1 MANIGDLFFLFRGD
15 AGQLQVDAAKAGD
28 RAGATAGKRYSVS
41 MGTALKA
48 GIGGAVGGALSA
60 GLAMAVKG
68 GAELNAA
75 VTQFAADTGATTEE
89 AAKAQ
94 STIGELFRTNLQSFG
109 EIGGTLAVL
118 RTDLGLTQDAA
129 DKAAQSYLD
138 FAQVAGGTGAEA
150 AGRFDDLLGA
160 LNLDASKAPGIM
172 DQLVK
177 SHQRYGESI
186 NGNIDALIALAPALN
201 AANLTVDDGVGL
213 LNMFAVAGVDA
224 AAAPAALTKALKK
237 VKSPAELQKL
247 IDQISATEDP
257 FKRAQLASS
266 LFGAK
271 AGPKLAQALAQGK
284 IGDFK
289 VSMDEAAG
297 ATTKAADTIQ
307 SGFGNQAQLVIKN
320 FGGALA
326 EIGTNFGPLILGFS
340 ALLPALTPIITTAG
354 AALGGLLAAAIPVGM
369 ALLPVLLI
377 GALVAAVAFLIANP
391 EIVGKIAE
399 FVGSILGAIGDFL
412 GTLGDV
418 FATAFGAAVDAVSG
432 AVGQIVGFIGEI
444 PGKIA
449 GFFVTLVQQ
458 WVGLQVKVASIIL
471 DLVGQVVSFVLSI
484 PGKIVGLIGAVAG
497 HFATLGGR
505 IIGIVTGFIGEVV
518 RFYLALPGRI
528 ASLVGTIAG
537 FFVSLGGRIVSTVG
551 RFIGEVVGFFL
562 SIPGKIV
569 GIGAEIVK
577 GIIRGM
583 ASLPGQLLDTVA
595 NAFRSLKIDIGPFH
609 ISSSGVQIDLPKIEL
624 PSFAVGSPFVPRDMA
639 ALVHAR
645 EMIIPA
651 AESDAIRAGRAA
663 LTATP
668 AESTAPTGRALTVN
682 VYNPTPESASTSTK
696 RELQKLAA
704 FGVLA

>member
-1 MANIGDLFFLFRGD
+1 MASIGDLFFLFRGD
-15 AGQLQVDAAKAGD
+15 DGALQVDAAKAGEA
-28 RAGATAGKRYSVS
+28 AGATAGKRWSMS
-41 MGTALKA
+41 MGTALRA

-60 GLAMAVKG
+60 GLATAIQG

-129 DKAAQSYLD
+129 DAAAQSYLD

-150 AGRFDDLLGA
+150 AGRFDDLLDA
-160 LNLDASKAPGIM
+160 LNLDAAKGPGIM
-172 DQLVK
+172 DQLVA
-177 SHQRYGESI
+177 SHQRYGGSI
-186 NGNIDALIALAPALN
+186 NANIDALTAMAPALN
-201 AANLTVDDGVGL
+201 AANLGVDDGVGL
-213 LNMFAVAGVDA
+213 LNMFASAGVDA
-224 AAAPAALTKALKK
+224 AAAPAALTKALAK
-237 VKSPAELQKL
+237 VKSPAELQQL

-257 FKRAQLASS
+257 FKRAQLASE

-271 AGPKLAQALAQGK
+271 AGPKLAQALAQGT
-284 IGDFK
+284 IGDFR

-297 ATTKAADTIQ
+297 ATTMAADTIQ
-307 SGFGNQAQLVIKN
+307 SGFGNQAQLVLKN

-340 ALLPALTPIITTAG
+340 TLLPALTPIITTAG
-354 AALGGLLAAAIPVGM
+354 TALGGLLAAAVPVGM
-369 ALLPVLLI
+369 ALLPVILI

-399 FVGSILGAIGDFL
+399 FVGSILAAIGDFL

-418 FATAFGAAVDAVSG
+418 FATAFGAAVDAVAG
-432 AVGQIVGFIGEI
+432 AVGQIVGFIGGI
-444 PGKIA
+444 PGRVA
-449 GFFVTLVQQ
+449 EFFLALVRQ
-458 WVGLQVKVASIIL
+458 WIDLHVRVATIVAA
-471 DLVGQVVSFVLSI
+471 LVGQVVEFVLSI

-497 HFATLGGR
+497 QFARLGSR
-505 IIGIVTGFIGEVV
+505 IIGIVTDFIGEVV
-518 RFYLALPGRI
+518 AFYLGLPRRI

-537 FFVSLGGRIVSTVG
+537 FFVDLGGRIVSTVSTFVG
-551 RFIGEVVGFFL
+551 RVVGFFL
-562 SIPGKIV
+562 SIPGKVI

-583 ASLPGQLLDTVA
+583 ASLPGQLLDLVT
-595 NAFRSLKIDIGPFH
+595 NAFRSIKIDIGPFH
-609 ISSSGVQIDLPKIEL
+609 ISSAGVSIDLPKIEL
-624 PSFAVGSPFVPRDMA
+624 PSFAVGSPFVPRDMTA
-639 ALVHAR
+639 MVHAG

-651 AESDAIRAGRAA
+651 PESAAIRAGRAVLA
-663 LTATP
+663 
-668 AESTAPTGRALTVN
+668 APGAGSAGGSGRAVTVN
-682 VYNPTPESASTSTK
+682 VYNPAPEPASTSTK